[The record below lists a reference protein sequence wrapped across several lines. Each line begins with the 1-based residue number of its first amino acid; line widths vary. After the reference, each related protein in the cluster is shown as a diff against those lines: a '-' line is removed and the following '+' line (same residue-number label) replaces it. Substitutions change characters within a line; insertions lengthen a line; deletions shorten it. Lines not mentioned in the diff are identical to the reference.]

1 MTKKYYIF
9 GHISNFHLVIKFK
22 NCGNEHNHGLLS
34 IKDAPMYGVYTNE
47 EIEQFVNM
55 YISCDVS
62 LLPNSLHN
70 AQKHQHTHTCKKK
83 KQCWVQMG

>member
-1 MTKKYYIF
+1 MTKDYYIF
-9 GHISNFHLVIKFK
+9 GHISDFYLVIKFQ
-22 NCGNEHNHGLLS
+22 NCRSEHNDGLLQ
-34 IKDAPMYGVYTNE
+34 IKNAPIYGVHKNE

-70 AQKHQHTHTCKKK
+70 AQKHQHMHTCF
-83 KQCWVQMG
+83 